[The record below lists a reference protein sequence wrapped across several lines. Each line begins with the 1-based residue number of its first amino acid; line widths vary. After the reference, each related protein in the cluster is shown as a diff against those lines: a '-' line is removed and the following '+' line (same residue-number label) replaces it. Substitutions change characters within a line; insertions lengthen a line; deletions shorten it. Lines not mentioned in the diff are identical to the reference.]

1 MVILADIM
9 QDVTPAQYVVR
20 SFELRNWPQAGG
32 ISPDRAL
39 ASAPGLEILHH
50 MLSHVVIFWIKP
62 DAAADAADQLVAGCH
77 QYLKD
82 LPGVVNFH
90 VGRMIPSHRPVVD
103 QSYQVGLNVVFTDK
117 AAEEAYQIHP
127 AHLEFVEKVFK
138 PLCER
143 ATIFD
148 FA

>member
-1 MVILADIM
+1 M
-9 QDVTPAQYVVR
+9 
-20 SFELRNWPQAGG
+20 F
-32 ISPDRAL
+32 
-39 ASAPGLEILHH
+39 
-50 MLSHVVIFWIKP
+50 SHVVIFWIKP

-77 QYLKD
+77 QYLQD

-90 VGRMIPSHRPVVD
+90 VGLMIPSHRPVVD
-103 QSYQVGLNVVFTDK
+103 QSYQVGLNVVFRDK

-127 AHLEFVEKVFK
+127 AHLEFLEKVFK

>member
-1 MVILADIM
+1 
-9 QDVTPAQYVVR
+9 
-20 SFELRNWPQAGG
+20 
-32 ISPDRAL
+32 
-39 ASAPGLEILHH
+39 

-62 DAAADAADQLVAGCH
+62 DAATDAADQLIAGCH

-103 QSYQVGLNVVFTDK
+103 QSYHVGLNVVFTDK

-127 AHLEFVEKVFK
+127 THLEFVEKVFK